1 MTMDAHT
8 KLIALLCLLLVV
20 AGAVTATARTGET
33 HVPDAGAA
41 PLSEAFEQVVPG
53 LTRADDLAGLG
64 LDPIHAASGTLS
76 HTALAARFGAEETAP
91 AVEACIRAEAFCTG
105 YVFRPG
111 PQAEITLLVMNGRVV
126 HKVFAATRDAGTA
139 QRFASL

>member
-1 MTMDAHT
+1 MTLDAHK
-8 KLIALLCLLLVV
+8 KLIALSCLLLVA

-33 HVPDAGAA
+33 HVPDAGAV
-41 PLSEAFEQVVPG
+41 PLAQAFDQIVPG

-64 LDPIHAASGTLS
+64 LDPVHAASGTLS
-76 HTALAARFGAEETAP
+76 STALASRFGAEDTAP
-91 AVEACIRAEAFCTG
+91 AVEACINAEAFCTG

-126 HKVFAATRDAGTA
+126 HKVFAATREAGTA